1 MAQTFPNISDPSE
14 LKDYSVAELESLA
27 ALCRQEIMRTV
38 SHTGGHLA
46 SNLGVVELTLALART
61 FDFGPERD
69 RLIFDVGHQSYTWKL
84 ITGRSG
90 EFYSLRQQG
99 GLSGFPKRSES
110 PYDFYDAGH
119 SSTAASIALGCQRAD
134 RLNGVQ
140 RQNVV
145 VLGDG
150 ALTGG
155 MAFEALNDAGQSQDP
170 IKVIL
175 NDNQMSIDHNVGALA
190 RHLEKIRISNSYLG
204 LKKQVKNSLDNG
216 SGAAA
221 RVKDFLTDF
230 KQNLR
235 LRLHKESIF
244 FEALGFRYYGPV
256 DGHNIPDLLASLRAV
271 QLSDKPTILHV
282 ITKKG
287 QGYSP
292 AEEEP
297 SRFHG
302 VAPFFLD
309 AKTQQSKQ
317 SNGRKTFSNYVSDF
331 LVDAASRDEQVCA
344 ITAAMAQGTG
354 LADFEIK
361 FPERFF
367 DTGITEQHAVS
378 LGAGLSLA
386 GKKVFVALYSTF
398 SQRAVDQILHDVC
411 LENLPVCFLLDRAGE
426 VGADGETHQ
435 GLYDISIFSSFPN
448 LQLFAPADGRDLELL
463 IEEALKT
470 NIPMMIR
477 YPKAKTEYDLGIN
490 NRNLRTLR
498 LMRPGREIAII
509 AYGVMADSALQAAEI
524 LEKNNHSV
532 AVYSL
537 ITGNNIQVND
547 KIEEL
552 CSYQHVSIV
561 EDGIRTGGVA
571 ENLALKLCEQ
581 GLKVP
586 LLHTVQNG
594 LRGQATREELLKE
607 EGLDPEGIASTI
619 LASLN

>member
-1 MAQTFPNISDPSE
+1 MAKTFPDISDPSE
-14 LKDYSVAELESLA
+14 LKDYSVAELEDLA
-27 ALCRQEIMRTV
+27 ALCRQEIIRTV

-46 SNLGVVELTLALART
+46 SNLGVVELTLALAKT
-61 FDFGPERD
+61 FDFGPDAD

-84 ITGRSG
+84 ITGRSS
-90 EFYSLRQQG
+90 EFASLRQQG

-119 SSTAASIALGCQRAD
+119 ASTAASIALGYQRAD

-145 VLGDG
+145 ILGDG

-204 LKKQVKNSLDNG
+204 LKKQVKSSLDKG

-221 RVKDFLTDF
+221 RLTDFLTDF
-230 KQNLR
+230 KQSLR

-271 QLSDKPTILHV
+271 QLSNKPTILHV

-302 VAPFFLD
+302 VAPFFHD
-309 AKTQQSKQ
+309 GSRQKRSQSKD
-317 SNGRKTFSNYVSDF
+317 RKSFSNYVSTF
-331 LVDAASRDEQVCA
+331 LVAAAKRDKNVCA

-354 LADFEIK
+354 LAAFENE

-378 LGAGLSLA
+378 MGAGLSLA

-411 LENLPVCFLLDRAGE
+411 LENLPLCFLLDRAGE

-435 GLYDISIFSSFPN
+435 GLYDGSIFASLPN
-448 LQLFAPADGRDLELL
+448 LQLYAPADGRDLELL
-463 IEEALKT
+463 IEEALETKS
-470 NIPMMIR
+470 PMMIR
-477 YPKAKTEYDLGIN
+477 YPKDKTEYDLGIN

-498 LMRPGREIAII
+498 LLKPGQEIAII
-509 AYGVMADSALQAAEI
+509 AYGSMADNALQAAEI

-537 ITGNNIQVND
+537 IAGNNIRIND

-552 CSYQHVSIV
+552 SNYQHVSIV
-561 EDGIRTGGVA
+561 EDGIRIGGVA
-571 ENLALKLCEQ
+571 ESLALSLCEQ
-581 GLKVP
+581 GLRAP
-586 LLHTVQNG
+586 LLHTVDNA

-607 EGLDPEGIASTI
+607 EGLDPEGITRAI
-619 LASLN
+619 LTSLN